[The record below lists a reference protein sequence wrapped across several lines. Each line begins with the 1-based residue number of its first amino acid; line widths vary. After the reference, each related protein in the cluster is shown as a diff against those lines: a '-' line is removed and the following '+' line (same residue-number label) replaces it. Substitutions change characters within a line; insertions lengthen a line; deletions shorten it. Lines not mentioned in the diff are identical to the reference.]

1 MKNVALKQALD
12 VYVYVYVYEY
22 EFEFEFEFEFDAES
36 GVAWRD
42 KEESRAKERIFTVR
56 SADHQWDQK

>member
-12 VYVYVYVYEY
+12 VY

-36 GVAWRD
+36 GVA
-42 KEESRAKERIFTVR
+42 
-56 SADHQWDQK
+56 